1 MYQFAKHRH
10 VVTRPALI
18 RLTFTI
24 FAGALLAGA
33 ACSSTDSNSAGAAR
47 NARHEDLAPFFA
59 EWRTFQKPKLVDGV
73 PDYTPAAMTAQR
85 AELADWRK
93 RLAAFDTAH
102 WTIAQQVDWQLV
114 SAEMY
119 GLDFDHR
126 VLKPWANNP
135 AFYVT
140 VFTEQSDQPA
150 REGPFALGGLELW
163 TSTFPLSV
171 ARAAELKAGF
181 RAIPTLLAQGK
192 SNLTGTGKDLWIH
205 GTASI
210 RSQGKELAAIATA
223 WEKIAPELVA
233 DVRAAQAAT
242 DSFATWLDV
251 QAPGKTAPSG
261 IGVANYNWYLTHVQ
275 LVPLT
280 WQDEVTLM
288 ERELA
293 RALASLRLEEARNR
307 ALPPQLPIA
316 SAAEHLR
323 RFPVAVRDYMKFL
336 QSRHILTITPDLEP
350 ALLVRVGAF
359 NAGPRE
365 FFTEVD
371 YRDPTLMRTHGYH
384 WFDLANMVNRPHANP
399 IRRGP
404 LLYNIFNTRTEGN
417 ATGWE
422 ELMMHAGMLDN
433 RPRSRELVWI
443 LLAERAA
450 RALGDLHMQG
460 NEFTL
465 EQASQFA
472 SDNTPRQWLKMSGNL
487 VRSEQHL
494 YLQQPGYGTSYI
506 VGKIDVERLIAERAR
521 QLGDKFT
528 MQAFSDEFNR
538 AGLIPASLL
547 RWELTG
553 SAPDVVRMLKA
564 P

>member
-1 MYQFAKHRH
+1 MRSLATDRHAASRRALSRLAVTLFAS
-10 VVTRPALI
+10 A
-18 RLTFTI
+18 F
-24 FAGALLAGA
+24 LASA
-33 ACSSTDSNSAGAAR
+33 ACSRGDPGTAGAVR
-47 NARHEDLAPFFA
+47 TARHEDLAPFFA
-59 EWRTFQKPKLVDGV
+59 EWRAFQKPKLVDGV

-102 WTIAQQVDWQLV
+102 WTVAQQVDWQVV

-150 REGPFALGGLELW
+150 REGPFALGSLELW
-163 TSTFPLSV
+163 TNTFPLSV
-171 ARAAELKAGF
+171 ARAAELKAGV
-181 RAIPTLLAQGK
+181 RALPTLLAQAR
-192 SNLTGTGKDLWIH
+192 SNLTGTGKDLWTH

-210 RSQGKELAAIATA
+210 KAQGKELESIATT
-223 WEKIAPELVA
+223 WERVAPELVA
-233 DVRAAQAAT
+233 DVRAAKAAT
-242 DSFATWLDV
+242 DSFATWLDI
-251 QAPGKTAPSG
+251 QAPGKTGPSG

-293 RALASLRLEEARNR
+293 RALASLRLEEERNR
-307 ALPPQLPIA
+307 ALPPQRPIA

-323 RFPVAVRDYMKFL
+323 RFPAAVRDYMKFL

-350 ALLVRVGAF
+350 ALLARVGAF

-384 WFDLANMVNRPHANP
+384 WFDLANMANRPHPNP

-472 SDNTPRQWLKMSGNL
+472 SDNTPRQWLRMSGNL
-487 VRSEQHL
+487 VRFEQHL